1 MTTSRLRGLGRGL
14 NALIPMSRE
23 GEAMVPQMIAVDQI
37 RPSHQQVRSRFDAE
51 PLGELAESIRQHG
64 VLQPLLVL
72 RTIDGYELIAGER
85 RWRAARLAGLQSVP
99 AVVRHDTG
107 DDAQL
112 VLGLIENLQRTDLD
126 PIEEARGLKRLT
138 EEFGLT
144 HDEVAQRIGKHR
156 VSVTQSLRLLGGCA
170 AVQSSVAAGA
180 ISAGH
185 ARALISLESQAAQE
199 HGLKVVIGKR
209 LSVRQTENWVRTYK
223 PQTVSRS
230 STPKLMA
237 APQLPAIAANPS
249 RPSTGSSLLRELA
262 EVIVLAII
270 LYFGISFAVQT
281 VHVEG
286 LSMFATLDNNDYL
299 IADKIDYRL
308 HAPQRGD
315 IIILRPPTDNSKDFI
330 KRIIAVPGERLLI
343 RDSIVYIN
351 GHRLVEPYLPEAWT
365 ANTSW
370 DQCGNPDGCVMAS
383 DQYFVMGDNR
393 NRSQDSRIFGPIG
406 RDRIDGR
413 AWFRIWPIEH
423 FGNIYAQMPMLQS
436 GSAAVG

>member
-1 MTTSRLRGLGRGL
+1 M
-14 NALIPMSRE
+14 A
-23 GEAMVPQMIAVDQI
+23 AQ
-37 RPSHQQVRSRFDAE
+37 HQ
-51 PLGELAESIRQHG
+51 P
-64 VLQPLLVL
+64 
-72 RTIDGYELIAGER
+72 
-85 RWRAARLAGLQSVP
+85 
-99 AVVRHDTG
+99 
-107 DDAQL
+107 
-112 VLGLIENLQRTDLD
+112 
-126 PIEEARGLKRLT
+126 
-138 EEFGLT
+138 
-144 HDEVAQRIGKHR
+144 
-156 VSVTQSLRLLGGCA
+156 
-170 AVQSSVAAGA
+170 AAGA
-180 ISAGH
+180 ASTERSA
-185 ARALISLESQAAQE
+185 
-199 HGLKVVIGKR
+199 V
-209 LSVRQTENWVRTYK
+209 
-223 PQTVSRS
+223 
-230 STPKLMA
+230 
-237 APQLPAIAANPS
+237 
-249 RPSTGSSLLRELA
+249 SSLLRELA
-262 EVIVLAII
+262 EVVVLAVI
-270 LYFGISFAVQT
+270 LYVGISFAVQA

-436 GSAAVG
+436 GSAAVGQAARRRPPI